1 MSIFRGALYI
11 VLKHKNQIPPAPFVE
26 GGDLMDLSSPKR
38 GWSDLSYR
46 EYTANTLKMAEY
58 VVTID

>member
-1 MSIFRGALYI
+1 VPYI
-11 VLKHKNQIPPAPFVE
+11 LFLNIKTKSPSLFVE

>member
-1 MSIFRGALYI
+1 MAIFRGAYI
-11 VLKHKNQIPPAPFVE
+11 LFLNIKTKSPSPFVE

>member
-1 MSIFRGALYI
+1 M
-11 VLKHKNQIPPAPFVE
+11 E
-26 GGDLMDLSSPKR
+26 GEDLMDLSSPKR

-58 VVTID
+58 VVTIDWASIFLVLEHLGR

>member
-1 MSIFRGALYI
+1 MFLNIKTKSPSF
-11 VLKHKNQIPPAPFVE
+11 FVE